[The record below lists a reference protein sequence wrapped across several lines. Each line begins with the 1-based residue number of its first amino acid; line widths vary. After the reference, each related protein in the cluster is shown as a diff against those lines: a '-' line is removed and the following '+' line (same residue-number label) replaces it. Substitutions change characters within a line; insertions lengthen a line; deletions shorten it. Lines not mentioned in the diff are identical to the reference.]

1 MSNKEAGNYEYDI
14 IAVNGKESGNPQNQ
28 SSPALV
34 TTSPVVPP
42 DSAQCSPIKPGTGS
56 VSTPER
62 YPGYA
67 DVSPENDRR
76 DNPSVVVRGIPPP
89 QKDPVN

>member
-1 MSNKEAGNYEYDI
+1 MPSPYPFTTPADRQPGKKRESTKSIIPRTRNDI
-14 IAVNGKESGNPQNQ
+14 PRG
-28 SSPALV
+28 SPGQ
-34 TTSPVVPP
+34 
-42 DSAQCSPIKPGTGS
+42 AQCSPIKPGTGS